1 MSGAGSFIWIVYLI
15 NFVIIVTIVCFQK
28 RNPVASMAWIMCFVA
43 LPVVGGLIFLVF
55 GVGVSALTNRKYREK
70 LEVNEKY
77 ILDRQKEYAE
87 KHSEIASNTLVN
99 YFLNCDSVY
108 TDNNEVEIFTSGKEK
123 YKRLFEDIENAK
135 ESVDLLYFIFN
146 DDVTGNGL
154 IDLLVKKSD
163 EGVRVRLLYDGGGT
177 MLTSKKLF
185 KRLQNS
191 KNGQAVE
198 FFPVRLSSLYKLNHR
213 NHRKIAVIDGTCA
226 YLGGMN
232 IGDEY
237 ANISKKKKP
246 FFRDTHVR
254 IYGEAAEYAARCFA
268 MDWEFSTGEQVKVKN
283 LAGMFDMTEKL
294 PIQIVASG
302 PDSKNEEIKC
312 GMIKMI
318 NGAKKYVYI
327 QTPYFVP
334 DQAFLTALE
343 IAKKSGVDVR
353 IMIPQIPD
361 KKYVYH
367 TTMSYIGEALE
378 CGIKVYLYPGFI
390 HAKTV
395 TADDK
400 VSTIGSANTD
410 IRSFK
415 LLFEINAFMYDE
427 RTAKLNREIFE
438 KDMSCSSELSEEQYK
453 KRGLLK
459 VVQEGFFRLFSPI
472 M

>member
-1 MSGAGSFIWIVYLI
+1 MSGIGNFIWIVYFI
-15 NFVIIVTIVCFQK
+15 NFAIIITIVCFQK
-28 RNPVASMAWIMCFVA
+28 RNPIASMAWIMCFVA

-55 GVGVSALTNRKYREK
+55 GVGVSTLTNRKYREK

-77 ILDRQKEYAE
+77 ILERQKEYAE
-87 KHSEIASNTLVN
+87 KHSEITSNTLVN
-99 YFLNCDSVY
+99 YLLNCDSVY
-108 TDNNEVEIFTSGKEK
+108 TDNNEVEIFTSGKDK

-135 ESVDLLYFIFN
+135 ESIDLLYFIFN
-146 DDVTGNGL
+146 DDVTGNTL
-154 IDLLVKKSD
+154 MDLLVKKSD

-185 KRLQNS
+185 KRLDNS

-198 FFPVRLSSLYKLNHR
+198 FFPVRLSSLYKINHR
-213 NHRKIAVIDGTCA
+213 NHRKIVVIDGIIA

-237 ANISKKKKP
+237 ANISKKKRP
-246 FFRDTHVR
+246 PFRDTHIR
-254 IYGEAAEYAARCFA
+254 IFGEAAEYAARCFA
-268 MDWEFSTGEQVKVKN
+268 MDWEFSTGEQVRVKN
-283 LAGMFDMTEKL
+283 LAEMFDMDEKL
-294 PIQIVASG
+294 PMQIVASG
-302 PDSKNEEIKC
+302 PDSKNEEIKS

-353 IMIPQIPD
+353 IMIPGIPD

-367 TTMSYIGEALE
+367 TTMSYIGEALDF
-378 CGIKVYLYPGFI
+378 GIKVYLYPGFI

-400 VSTIGSANTD
+400 ILTIGSANTD
-410 IRSFK
+410 IRSFE

-427 RTAKLNREIFE
+427 KTAKLSREIFE
-438 KDMSCSSELSEEQYK
+438 KDMASCTVLSCEQYK
-453 KRGLLK
+453 KRGVLK
-459 VVQEGFFRLFSPI
+459 MMQEGFFRLFSPI

>member
-1 MSGAGSFIWIVYLI
+1 MSEIGNFIWIVYFV
-15 NFVIIVTIVCFQK
+15 NFAIIVTIVCFQK
-28 RNPVASMAWIMCFVA
+28 RNSVASMAWIMCFLA
-43 LPVVGGLIFLVF
+43 LPVVGGLIFLIF
-55 GVGVSALTNRKYREK
+55 GVGVSALTSRKYREK
-70 LEVNEKY
+70 LELNEKY
-77 ILDRQKEYAE
+77 ILERQKEYAE
-87 KHSEIASNTLVN
+87 MHSEITSNTIVN

-108 TDNNEVEIFTSGKEK
+108 TDNNEVEIFTSGKDK

-135 ESVDLLYFIFN
+135 ESIDLLYFIFN
-146 DDVTGNGL
+146 DDVTGNAL
-154 IDLLVKKSD
+154 IDLLVKKSN

-177 MLTSKKLF
+177 MLTPKRLF
-185 KRLQNS
+185 KRLENS

-213 NHRKIAVIDGTCA
+213 NHRKIAVIDGVIA

-246 FFRDTHVR
+246 PFRDTHLR
-254 IYGEAAEYAARCFA
+254 IYGEAAEYASRCFA
-268 MDWEFSTGEQVKVKN
+268 MDWEFSTGEQVRVKN
-283 LAGMFDMTEKL
+283 LAGMFDMQEKL
-294 PIQIVASG
+294 PMQIVASG

-334 DQAFLTALE
+334 DGAFLTALE
-343 IAKKSGVDVR
+343 IAQKSGVDVR
-353 IMIPQIPD
+353 IMIPKVPD

-378 CGIKVYLYPGFI
+378 CGIKVYLYHGFI

-395 TADDK
+395 VADDK
-400 VSTIGSANTD
+400 MLTVGSANAD

-427 RTAKLNREIFE
+427 KTAVKSREIFE
-438 KDMSCSSELSEEQYK
+438 KDMARCTVLNEEEYK
-453 KRGLLK
+453 RRGILK
-459 VVQEGFFRLFSPI
+459 IIQEGFFRLFSPI

>member
-15 NFVIIVTIVCFQK
+15 NFAIIVTIVCFQK

>member
-1 MSGAGSFIWIVYLI
+1 MSVTGNLIWIVYLI
-15 NFVIIVTIVCFQK
+15 NFAIIVTIVCFQK
-28 RNPVASMAWIMCFVA
+28 RNPVASMAWIMCFLA
-43 LPVVGGLIFLVF
+43 LPVIGGLIFLIF

-77 ILDRQKEYAE
+77 ILERQKEYAQR
-87 KHSEIASNTLVN
+87 HSDITSSTIVN
-99 YFLNCDSVY
+99 YFLSYDSVY
-108 TDNNEVEIFTSGKEK
+108 TDNNEVEIFTSGKDK

-135 ESVDLLYFIFN
+135 ESIDLLYFIFN
-146 DDVTGNGL
+146 DDVTGNAL
-154 IDLLVKKSD
+154 IDLLVKKSN
-163 EGVRVRLLYDGGGT
+163 EGVRVRLLYDGGGA
-177 MLTSKKLF
+177 MLTPKKLF
-185 KRLQNS
+185 KRLEDS

-198 FFPVRLSSLYKLNHR
+198 FFPVRLFSLYKINHR
-213 NHRKIAVIDGTCA
+213 NHRKIAVIDGDTA

-237 ANISKKKKP
+237 ANISKKNKL
-246 FFRDTHVR
+246 FFRDTHMRVH
-254 IYGEAAEYAARCFA
+254 GEAAEYAARCFA
-268 MDWEFSTGEQVKVKN
+268 MDWEFSTGEHVTVKN
-283 LAGMFDMTEKL
+283 LAGMFDMAEKL
-294 PIQIVASG
+294 PMQIVVSG

-334 DQAFLTALE
+334 DGAFLTALE
-343 IAKKSGVDVR
+343 IAQKSGVDVR
-353 IMIPQIPD
+353 IMIPGVPD

-367 TTMSYIGEALE
+367 TTMSYIGEVLE

-400 VSTIGSANTD
+400 IVTIGSANID
-410 IRSFK
+410 IRSFQ
-415 LLFEINAFMYDE
+415 LLFEVNAFMYDE
-427 RTAKLNREIFE
+427 KTAIKNREIFE
-438 KDMSCSSELSEEQYK
+438 RDMLKCRELSQEQYK
-453 KRGLLK
+453 RRGILK
-459 VVQEGFFRLFSPI
+459 IVQEGFFRLFSPI

>member
-1 MSGAGSFIWIVYLI
+1 
-15 NFVIIVTIVCFQK
+15 
-28 RNPVASMAWIMCFVA
+28 
-43 LPVVGGLIFLVF
+43 
-55 GVGVSALTNRKYREK
+55 
-70 LEVNEKY
+70 
-77 ILDRQKEYAE
+77 
-87 KHSEIASNTLVN
+87 
-99 YFLNCDSVY
+99 
-108 TDNNEVEIFTSGKEK
+108 
-123 YKRLFEDIENAK
+123 
-135 ESVDLLYFIFN
+135 
-146 DDVTGNGL
+146 
-154 IDLLVKKSD
+154 
-163 EGVRVRLLYDGGGT
+163 
-177 MLTSKKLF
+177 
-185 KRLQNS
+185 
-191 KNGQAVE
+191 
-198 FFPVRLSSLYKLNHR
+198 
-213 NHRKIAVIDGTCA
+213 
-226 YLGGMN
+226 
-232 IGDEY
+232 
-237 ANISKKKKP
+237 
-246 FFRDTHVR
+246 
-254 IYGEAAEYAARCFA
+254 YGEAAEYAARCFA

-427 RTAKLNREIFE
+427 KTAKLNREIFE

>member
-1 MSGAGSFIWIVYLI
+1 MGGIGNFIWVVYLI
-15 NFVIIVTIVCFQK
+15 NFAIVVTIVCFQK

-43 LPVVGGLIFLVF
+43 LPIVGGLLFLIF
-55 GVGVSALTNRKYREK
+55 GVGVSALTARKYKEK

-87 KHSEIASNTLVN
+87 KHSEITSNTLVN
-99 YFLNCDSVY
+99 YLLNCDSVY

-135 ESVDLLYFIFN
+135 ESIDLLYFIFN
-146 DDVTGNGL
+146 DDVTGNEL
-154 IDLLVKKSD
+154 IDLLVKKSE

-185 KRLQNS
+185 KRLENS

-198 FFPVRLSSLYKLNHR
+198 FFPVRLYSLYKINHR

-237 ANISKKKKP
+237 ANISKKKKTL
-246 FFRDTHVR
+246 FRDTHIR
-254 IYGEAAEYAARCFA
+254 IFGEASEYVSRCFA
-268 MDWEFSTGEQVKVKN
+268 MDWEFSTGEQVRVKN
-283 LAGMFDMTEKL
+283 LAGMFDMGEKL
-294 PIQIVASG
+294 PMQIVASG

-327 QTPYFVP
+327 QTPYFIP

-343 IAKKSGVDVR
+343 IAQKSGVDVR
-353 IMIPQIPD
+353 IMIPGIPD
-361 KKYVYH
+361 RKYVYH
-367 TTMSYIGEALE
+367 TTMSYIGEVLE

-390 HAKTV
+390 HSKTV

-400 VSTIGSANTD
+400 IVTIGSANTD

-427 RTAKLNREIFE
+427 KTAIRSREIFE
-438 KDMSCSSELSEEQYK
+438 KDMAECAVLSNEQYK
-453 KRGLLK
+453 KRGIVK
-459 VVQEGFFRLFSPI
+459 MVQEGFFRLFSPI